1 MIMNMDMDLLR
12 NALPS
17 GLTVWKIANEVVEC
31 QQRVHYE
38 IVTPTFATTGN
49 TSVEPAV
56 PDEDVDVVVT
66 TMKKGQGKN
75 ERIPTVLQQLAGH
88 IDEMYHVL
96 PGSMKKETEKYLKTA
111 LLEFVMSS
119 SGNHVLGPKKCRE
132 CVAYLQTPMLG
143 KCDAFFQYC
152 SFLLDAKIVVDH
164 QVHTWNH
171 QPYETEIVLL
181 CKN

>member
-1 MIMNMDMDLLR
+1 MHMDMDLLR

-17 GLTVWKIANEVVEC
+17 GLTVWRIANELAEC
-31 QQRVHYE
+31 QQRAQYE

-49 TSVEPAV
+49 MSIE
-56 PDEDVDVVVT
+56 PDEELMVD
-66 TMKKGQGKN
+66 KKRSERP

-88 IDEMYHVL
+88 IDDMYHVL
-96 PGSMKKETEKYLKTA
+96 PASMKKETEKYLKTA
-111 LLEFVMSS
+111 LLDFVMST

-143 KCDAFFQYC
+143 KCEAFFQYC

>member
-1 MIMNMDMDLLR
+1 MDMDLLR

-17 GLTVWKIANEVVEC
+17 GLTVWRIANELAEC
-31 QQRVHYE
+31 QQRAQYE

-49 TSVEPAV
+49 MSIE
-56 PDEDVDVVVT
+56 PDEELMVD
-66 TMKKGQGKN
+66 KKRSERP

-88 IDEMYHVL
+88 IDDMYHVL
-96 PGSMKKETEKYLKTA
+96 PASMKKETEKYLKTA
-111 LLEFVMSS
+111 LLDFVMST

-143 KCDAFFQYC
+143 KCEAFFQYC